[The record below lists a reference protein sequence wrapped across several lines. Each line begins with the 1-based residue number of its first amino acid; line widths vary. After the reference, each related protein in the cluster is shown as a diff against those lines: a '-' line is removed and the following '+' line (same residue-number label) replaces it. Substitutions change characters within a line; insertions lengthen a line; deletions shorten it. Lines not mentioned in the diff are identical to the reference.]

1 MANLRSVNV
10 VILVGHLSQDV
21 KFKWVK
27 IKRKGKEK
35 EDTQGMASFN
45 MATNETFREGEK
57 KRVEFHRVIVW
68 GKRAELCNKYLKKGS
83 FIYIQ
88 GKLRHRSFRDN
99 DGTMIWITE
108 VNAEDLTF
116 MGKKGDYEVE
126 EKEPNEPKK
135 SGSDPF

>member
-10 VILVGHLSQDV
+10 VILVGYLATDI

-27 IKRKGKEK
+27 VKRKGKEK
-35 EDTQGMASFN
+35 EDTTGMASFN

-57 KRVEFHRVIVW
+57 KKVEFHRVIVW

-83 FIYIQ
+83 FIYIM
-88 GKLRHRSFRDN
+88 GKLRHRSFKTA
-99 DGTMIWITE
+99 DGTTIWITE

-126 EKEPNEPKK
+126 EEPKPENK
-135 SGSDPF
+135 KIGDPF